1 MRVIAMATFRSQCSS
16 SSMLL
21 STSVCQSHRDTL
33 PHVSNQIDR
42 PCNVP
47 SDVFARIQL
56 NALSQRFT
64 CTPATFTHLTRVV
77 MKIHKT
83 NKEQMIA
90 KTGHNMRN
98 TMLSEV
104 RIVFLLFCMCVYLSL
119 CVWSVRAKSEKHG
132 DQKLL

>member
-64 CTPATFTHLTRVV
+64 CTPATFTHLTRVL

-90 KTGHNMRN
+90 KNRTQYEKYYAERSTHCFPA
-98 TMLSEV
+98 L
-104 RIVFLLFCMCVYLSL
+104 CMCVYLSL